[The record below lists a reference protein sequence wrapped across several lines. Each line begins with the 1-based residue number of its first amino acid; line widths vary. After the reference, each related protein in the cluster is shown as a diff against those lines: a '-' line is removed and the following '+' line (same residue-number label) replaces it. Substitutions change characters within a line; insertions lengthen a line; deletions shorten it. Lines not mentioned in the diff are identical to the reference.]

1 MCLWSFFSF
10 FPVVQKSVNVG
21 YVNQPSS
28 AKSQISRGTKKMAS
42 ALGLAPPSIKGDRNR
57 KDHHSLIC
65 NFYSLNP
72 SPGSSYKW
80 IPRYLRI
87 ILLPM
92 VFTSKKAPAEM
103 ELKIGARGRK
113 DEQLEIIF

>member
-1 MCLWSFFSF
+1 
-10 FPVVQKSVNVG
+10 
-21 YVNQPSS
+21 
-28 AKSQISRGTKKMAS
+28 MAS
-42 ALGLAPPSIKGDRNR
+42 ALGLGIPSIKRDRKR

-65 NFYSLNP
+65 NFYSLDP

-87 ILLPM
+87 ISLPT
-92 VFTSKKAPAEM
+92 VFTSKKASAEM
-103 ELKIGARGRK
+103 ELKIGARGKK

>member
-1 MCLWSFFSF
+1 
-10 FPVVQKSVNVG
+10 
-21 YVNQPSS
+21 
-28 AKSQISRGTKKMAS
+28 MAS
-42 ALGLAPPSIKGDRNR
+42 ALGLAPPSIKGERKR

-80 IPRYLRI
+80 IPRYLRTT
-87 ILLPM
+87 
-92 VFTSKKAPAEM
+92 VFTSKKAPTEM
-103 ELKIGARGRK
+103 ELKIGVRGKK